1 MYIVV
6 TRAFPPEVGGM
17 QNLMWGL
24 TNALSKHYMIKVF
37 ADYHV
42 QHQNYDKSVS
52 FSIQRVGGI
61 KLLRKYRKAYL
72 VNEFIKKNKNIKGEL
87 VVLIEK
93 KEKKEIIMD
102 KNKIISMLNKKIPKL
117 GVSAASK
124 EISKKTLLK
133 RDNIYKLALEIK
145 NVNKKND

>member
-1 MYIVV
+1 
-6 TRAFPPEVGGM
+6 M
-17 QNLMWGL
+17 QDCYYDNMVI
-24 TNALSKHYMIKVF
+24 TKS
-37 ADYHV
+37 
-42 QHQNYDKSVS
+42 NY
-52 FSIQRVGGI
+52 
-61 KLLRKYRKAYL
+61 KLPKR
-72 VNEFIKKNKNIKGEL
+72 
-87 VVLIEK
+87 
-93 KEKKEIIMD
+93 EKKEIIMD